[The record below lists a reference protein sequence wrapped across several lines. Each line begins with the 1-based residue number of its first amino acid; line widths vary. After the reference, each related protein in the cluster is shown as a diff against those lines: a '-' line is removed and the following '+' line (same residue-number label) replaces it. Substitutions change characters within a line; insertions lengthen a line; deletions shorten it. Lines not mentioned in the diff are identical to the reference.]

1 MIRSTTETLF
11 RLNRLNEEQQ
21 RISYQIS
28 STKKLQ
34 HGSDDANLFTRDIYL
49 DDKLK
54 VYEGI
59 KLQIQKTTAQNN
71 VSDSTLD
78 EVKNL
83 LTYVKQ
89 ELIKA
94 NTATTDQEARKAIA
108 VNLKGVK
115 ENLYML
121 ANEQVEGEY
130 IYAGSNSMIKPF
142 EKDSSGKVT
151 YVGDSFLRKAAVE
164 DGSYREKGVTG
175 FETFLYTSEY
185 GLKGENLEF
194 DKTSRI
200 LDEGRFE
207 WKLEG
212 IDPATTASSVST
224 VLNFTADQPLVD
236 ENGTVWKLNAG
247 GTALENEDGE
257 SFTVTQNPPLPAP
270 ATSYDAD
277 LLTITMTPATATAPT
292 ELSKMQIVKYDE
304 EGNKAVD
311 DPNSPRAVTIGADR
325 DFKVALPDVD
335 GTKFETKD
343 NTFDVMDKII
353 NALESVDEKGNT
365 VPLSVANGELTDALE
380 MISQAF
386 ENANTGHAKL
396 GGRNKVF
403 EISIERVT
411 SKINQFDIMS
421 HEVGAADLTKLAVEA
436 KALEVT
442 FTALYSTIN
451 KMNEL
456 TLVNFVR

>member
-34 HGSDDANLFTRDIYL
+34 YGSDDANLFTRDIYL
-49 DDKLK
+49 DDKIK

-59 KLQIQKTTAQNN
+59 KLQIEKTTAQNN
-71 VSDSTLD
+71 VSDSTLG
-78 EVKNL
+78 EVKDL

-89 ELIKA
+89 ELIKSK
-94 NTATTDQEARKAIA
+94 TATVDQEAREAIA

-130 IYAGSNSMIKPF
+130 IYSGSNSMIQPF
-142 EKDSSGKVT
+142 TKDSSGKVT
-151 YVGDSFLRKAAVE
+151 YQGDSFLRKTAVE

-175 FETFLYTSEY
+175 FETFLYSSET

-194 DKTSRI
+194 DKDSRV
-200 LDEGRFE
+200 LDEGSFE

-212 IDPATTASSVST
+212 VTPATTATSPTTTIS
-224 VLNFTADQPLVD
+224 FTADEPLVD
-236 ENGTVWKLNAG
+236 ENGTVWKLNSSG
-247 GTALENEDGE
+247 SALENEAGDAIDVVA
-257 SFTVTQNPPLPAP
+257 SPPAPAP
-270 ATSYDAD
+270 ATSYSVDVAAI
-277 LLTITMTPATATAPT
+277 TINPATATAPT
-292 ELSKMQIVKYDE
+292 ELSKMQVVKYDE
-304 EGNKAVD
+304 EGNATNETLPVKVGE
-311 DPNSPRAVTIGADR
+311 NR
-325 DFKVALPDVD
+325 DYQITLPDVD

-353 NALESVDEKGNT
+353 NALELKDEKGNT
-365 VPLSVANGELTDALE
+365 VPKAVADAELTEALE

-403 EISIERVT
+403 EISIERV
-411 SKINQFDIMS
+411 SAKITQFDIMS
-421 HEVGAADLTKLAVEA
+421 HDVGAADLTKLAVES

>member
-1 MIRSTTETLF
+1 MIRSTSETLF
-11 RLNRLNEEQQ
+11 RLDKLNSEQQ

-34 HGSDDANLFTRDIYL
+34 YGSDDANLFTRDIYL
-49 DDKLK
+49 DDKIK

-59 KLQIQKTTAQNN
+59 KLQIEKTTAQNN
-71 VSDSTLD
+71 VADSTLG
-78 EVKNL
+78 EIKNL
-83 LTYVKQ
+83 LSYVKA

-94 NTATTDQEARKAIA
+94 NNATTDDEARKAIA

-121 ANEQVEGEY
+121 GNEQVEGEY

-142 EKDSSGKVT
+142 EKDSTGKVS
-151 YVGDSFLRKAAVE
+151 YVGDSFLRKTAVE
-164 DGSYREKGVTG
+164 DGSYRQKGVTG
-175 FETFLYTSEY
+175 FETFLYTSES
-185 GLKGENLEF
+185 GLKGETLEF

-200 LDEGRFE
+200 LDQKSFE
-207 WKLEG
+207 WKMQG
-212 IDPATTASSVST
+212 ASPATTATS
-224 VLNFTADQPLVD
+224 LNHTISFEQNEPLID
-236 ENGTVWKLNAG
+236 ENGTVWTLDISGVNAVI
-247 GTALENEDGE
+247 ANESGDKIE
-257 SFTVTQNPPLPAP
+257 VTSPVAP
-270 ATSYDAD
+270 ATSYSLDMSSAI
-277 LLTITMTPATATAPT
+277 TITPATATIPT
-292 ELSKMQIVKYDE
+292 QLSKAQLVKYDE
-304 EGNKAVD
+304 EGNQTEE
-311 DPNSPRAVTIGADR
+311 TISVNIGENK
-325 DFKVALPDVD
+325 DFKVTLPNED

-353 NALESVDEKGNT
+353 NALERKDDKGN
-365 VPLSVANGELTDALE
+365 SISKAVANDELNEALE
-380 MISQAF
+380 LISQAF

-403 EISIERVT
+403 EISIERVS
-411 SKINQFDIMS
+411 SKINQFDIMA

-456 TLVNFVR
+456 SLVNFIR